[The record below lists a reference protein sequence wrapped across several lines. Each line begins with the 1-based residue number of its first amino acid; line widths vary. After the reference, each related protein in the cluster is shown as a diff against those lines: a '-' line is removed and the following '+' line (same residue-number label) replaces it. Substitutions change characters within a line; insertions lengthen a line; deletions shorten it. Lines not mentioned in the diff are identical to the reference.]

1 MPATQIELTRVT
13 RRYDAIAVLDGLD
26 LRVAE
31 GEFLV
36 LLGRSGSGKSTLLNL
51 IAGID
56 VPDSGSVRVAAQEIS
71 RLGDGARTRFR
82 RRAVGLVFQQFNLV
96 PTLTVTEN
104 LLLPLQL
111 AGIAATGQVEA
122 MLERLGL
129 NGKGGRY
136 PEALSGGEQ
145 QRVAIGR
152 ALIHDPPVV
161 LADEPT
167 GALDLET
174 GREVLALLDDLVRA
188 RGRTLVM
195 ATHAREVI
203 GYADRVVT
211 IRGGRIED
219 REVDAGA

>member
-13 RRYDAIAVLDGLD
+13 RRYDAFAVLDGLD
-26 LRVAE
+26 LRIAE
-31 GEFLV
+31 GEFVV

-56 VPDSGSVRVAAQEIS
+56 VPDSGRVRVATQEIS

-96 PTLTVTEN
+96 PTLTVSEN
-104 LLLPLQL
+104 LWLPLQL

-129 NGKGGRY
+129 KGKGRRY

-211 IRGGRIED
+211 IRRGRIED
-219 REVDAGA
+219 REVDSGA